1 MLRQSG
7 GLRLH
12 EQTEE
17 RIQRLPQHEGVLR
30 ANGDDQAP
38 RDGHTLK
45 MNEASGIRQEA
56 GRHAAPKGEAA
67 VIHPKQEQIQADQK
81 QLLRPFH

>member
-1 MLRQSG
+1 MKAQERQKRRGPNRRQLRQVTSLRQGCPCGQPDMPRQSG
-7 GLRLH
+7 GLRPH

-38 RDGHTLK
+38 RGGQAL
-45 MNEASGIRQEA
+45 NE
-56 GRHAAPKGEAA
+56 
-67 VIHPKQEQIQADQK
+67 
-81 QLLRPFH
+81 